1 MLLCALAAE
10 AQAQRVAVD
19 ATAHAERVLANMPRF
34 EMIQQQQPSKTV
46 DTADRSLDALE
57 RRLPTADALKSADA
71 ASIQA
76 ILAALPSADE
86 LADAASA
93 SAVEQLR
100 RAAASVA
107 AATAPAD
114 VARVAWQPERPEQKA
129 KRERIARLLTRV
141 VVGRREGDRDG
152 ALLEVAE
159 ALGLAAAPPGA
170 RRRASRAEAVDAL
183 ARRLVGCA
191 SESK

>member
-34 EMIQQQQPSKTV
+34 EEIQQQQPSKTV

-71 ASIQA
+71 AAIQA
-76 ILAALPSADE
+76 MLAALPSADDIT
-86 LADAASA
+86 DAATA

-114 VARVAWQPERPEQKA
+114 AARVAWQPERPEQKA

-141 VVGRREGDRDG
+141 IVGRREGDRDG

-159 ALGLAAAPPGA
+159 ALGLGAAPPGA
-170 RRRASRAEAVDAL
+170 RRRASRAEVADAL
-183 ARRLVGCA
+183 ARRLVECA

>member
-1 MLLCALAAE
+1 MLLFALAAD
-10 AQAQRVAVD
+10 AQTQRATVD
-19 ATAHAERVLANMPRF
+19 AAAHVDRVLANLPSF
-34 EMIQQQQPSKTV
+34 DEIQKLQPARPS

-71 ASIQA
+71 ASVQA
-76 ILAALPSADE
+76 ILAALTSADE

-114 VARVAWQPERPEQKA
+114 ASRVAWQPERPEQKA
-129 KRERIARLLTRV
+129 KRERHARLLTRV

-159 ALGLAAAPPGA
+159 AIGLAAAPPGS
-170 RRRASRAEAVDAL
+170 RRRASRAEAADVL
-183 ARRLVGCA
+183 ARRLVECA
-191 SESK
+191 SEAK

>member
-10 AQAQRVAVD
+10 AQTQRVAVD

-34 EMIQQQQPSKTV
+34 EEIQKQQPSKTV

-71 ASIQA
+71 AAIQA
-76 ILAALPSADE
+76 ILAALPPRRYRRRGT
-86 LADAASA
+86 A

-114 VARVAWQPERPEQKA
+114 ASRVAWQPERPEQKA

-159 ALGLAAAPPGA
+159 ALGLAAAPPGV

-191 SESK
+191 SEAK